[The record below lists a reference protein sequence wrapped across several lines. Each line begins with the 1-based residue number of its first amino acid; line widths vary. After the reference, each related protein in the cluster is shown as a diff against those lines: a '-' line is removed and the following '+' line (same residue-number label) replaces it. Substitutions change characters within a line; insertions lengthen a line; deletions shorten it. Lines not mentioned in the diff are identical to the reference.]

1 MPLPT
6 SISPM
11 PQPSYTPDDLAAV
24 RRAIS
29 SGELSVMHNGRRVEY
44 RSIDDLLKAEA
55 RIEGELRAAV
65 GRPRGG
71 VRRFTFTTYRGE

>member
-6 SISPM
+6 PFVRMSQS
-11 PQPSYTPDDLAAV
+11 SYTSEDLAAV
-24 RRAIS
+24 RRAIA

-44 RSIDDLLKAEA
+44 RSMDDLLKAET
-55 RIEGELRAAV
+55 RIEGELRAAA

-71 VRRFTFTTYRGE
+71 ARRFTFTTYRGE

>member
-6 SISPM
+6 STSSM
-11 PQPSYTPDDLAAV
+11 SQSSYTSDDLAAV
-24 RRAIS
+24 RRAIA

-55 RIEGELRAAV
+55 RIEGELRASV

>member
-1 MPLPT
+1 M
-6 SISPM
+6 SQS
-11 PQPSYTPDDLAAV
+11 SYTSEDLAAV
-24 RRAIS
+24 RRAIA

-44 RSIDDLLKAEA
+44 RSMDDLLKAET
-55 RIEGELRAAV
+55 RIEGELRASA